1 MITQYHKDSLEV
13 YHNMGGWL
21 GDIAFKAKNLV
32 RLYESKEMPEPALT
46 HMFTEMMK
54 MTSVTATPD
63 EILKKD
69 DLNGVMSA
77 IVAEAQAA
85 YGE

>member
-1 MITQYHKDSLEV
+1 MIQSTHKDNLDM

-32 RLYESKEMPEPALT
+32 RLFESKEMPEPALT
-46 HMFTEMMK
+46 HMLTEMMK

-63 EILKKD
+63 EIIKKD
-69 DLNGVMSA
+69 DLNGVLTA
-77 IVAEAQAA
+77 IITEAQAL
-85 YGE
+85 

>member
-1 MITQYHKDSLEV
+1 MITTAHKDNLEI
-13 YHNMGGWL
+13 YYSMGGWL

-32 RLYESKEMPEPALT
+32 RLYENKEMPEPALT

-54 MTSVTATPD
+54 MTSVNATPD

-69 DLNGVMSA
+69 DLNAVMSS
-77 IVAEAQAA
+77 IIAEAQAA